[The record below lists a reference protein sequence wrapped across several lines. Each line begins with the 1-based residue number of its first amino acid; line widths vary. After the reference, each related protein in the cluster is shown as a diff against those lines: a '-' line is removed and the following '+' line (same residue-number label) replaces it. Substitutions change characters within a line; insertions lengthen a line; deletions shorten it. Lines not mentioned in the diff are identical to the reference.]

1 MPPALIESAAQAKPL
16 FAEVVQWAARLGMRF
31 HGMPLQ
37 IRLRRSRPDRPGHLG
52 VTIHQRLWRGR
63 KLVRN
68 RVRAIEIVQ
77 GLAPLRFQGV
87 VAHELGHV
95 WLAVHRIWL
104 PEAIEEGF
112 CELLAW
118 RFYGDLGTE
127 EARRYAQ
134 DIEANSDPVYG
145 GGFQYVRQALRPGE
159 LERCLGER
167 RVPLRLLYPRME
179 VVG

>member
-1 MPPALIESAAQAKPL
+1 MAAAPIESAAQAKPL
-16 FAEVVQWAARLGMRF
+16 FAEVVRWAARVGMRF
-31 HGMPLQ
+31 HGMPLEV
-37 IRLRRSRPDRPGHLG
+37 RLRRSAPNRPGHLG

-68 RVRAIEIVQ
+68 RIHAMEIVQ

-104 PEAIEEGF
+104 PTAIEEGF

-127 EARRYAQ
+127 EARLYAQ
-134 DIEANSDPVYG
+134 EIEANSDPVYG
-145 GGFQYVRQALRPGE
+145 GGFQYVRQVLPPSE
-159 LERCLGER
+159 LERCLKER
-167 RVPLRLLYPRME
+167 KVPLRLLYPRMAA
-179 VVG
+179 VG